1 MGCGGHHFALG
12 IKSLH
17 RPRVSGVGSTGESQ
31 MGIEKLA
38 EEAAGAFA
46 ADKALDAVDP
56 NAGILAKGAAIVAGF
71 EGGGML
77 GDFVKDKMSGGE
89 TAQDQGDS
97 SSSDQQSDAQA
108 DDQN

>member
-1 MGCGGHHFALG
+1 
-12 IKSLH
+12 
-17 RPRVSGVGSTGESQ
+17 

-56 NAGILAKGAAIVAGF
+56 DAGILAKGAAVVAGF

-77 GDFVKDKMSGGE
+77 GDFIKEKTSGGE
-89 TAQDQGDS
+89 TAED
-97 SSSDQQSDAQA
+97 QSDAAAPEQGSDA
-108 DDQN
+108 PSDDQN

>member
-1 MGCGGHHFALG
+1 
-12 IKSLH
+12 
-17 RPRVSGVGSTGESQ
+17 

-56 NAGILAKGAAIVAGF
+56 NAGVLAKGAAIVGGF

-77 GDFVKDKMSGGE
+77 GDFIKDKMSGGE
-89 TAQDQGDS
+89 EAQGQAEETPADQSDNSQTDDQG
-97 SSSDQQSDAQA
+97 
-108 DDQN
+108 

>member
-1 MGCGGHHFALG
+1 
-12 IKSLH
+12 
-17 RPRVSGVGSTGESQ
+17 

-56 NAGILAKGAAIVAGF
+56 DAGVLAKGAAIVGGF

-77 GDFVKDKMSGGE
+77 GDFIKDKLSGSE
-89 TAQDQGDS
+89 TPQDQA
-97 SSSDQQSDAQA
+97 DQSQPDQSDNTQS
-108 DDQN
+108 DDQS